1 MKKLSKLFLIL
12 SMLVFAITLV
22 IPFNAS
28 NAKASDKFMEK
39 YFPNGIEKIKPYKPL
54 IDIDENDT
62 CWVGAIV
69 KQNDDILKMVRDFEA
84 CEEYVDYTDDFYWDS
99 SIPKFYV
106 DNGID
111 ALETTVQFDISID
124 GGDWQYNKSW
134 DKKEQDMYKD
144 GFTFYDVFGGAVDD
158 NSVYFSIMDAGVAVD
173 GKLLKKTVA
182 GKKDGR
188 DQFDLKNHTF
198 KVRYRYCVQYGL
210 LNNHEAGIQ
219 YYFTDWSDTT
229 TFGKTTDQNLEI
241 PDEMPAP
248 DISNPKREMD
258 EEGKWD
264 YISVMTH
271 FSHDVTDTSN
281 AIYLTTGER
290 EPFVI
295 ITEVAVD
302 DLTEKKFYNGYMANA
317 TWLSDGQRGVSFDY
331 DGSFTDKSRLLIR
344 AKVQCDSLGK
354 DSKYD
359 YAVDKV
365 KGLKVKKAKTTS
377 LTLTWSNVDGAEF
390 YEIYDKN
397 NKLVTT
403 TKTNSVT
410 IKKLKAATGYDYK
423 VRAVVDKVFV
433 GLFSDTL
440 QCATLP
446 KKTAISKVSMANGS
460 FNISYKKKAG
470 TGYQIQVAT
479 DKKFKN
485 TVIDEKVN
493 GTKTVKYN
501 KDVEKLSTSATEK
514 PTYYARVRVY
524 FTYGDVT
531 TYSSWSKV
539 KSFTAK

>member
-1 MKKLSKLFLIL
+1 MKKRLFKVFGLL
-12 SMLVFAITLV
+12 LLVVALA
-22 IPFNAS
+22 IPFAS
-28 NAKASDKFMEK
+28 TNVKASDKFMEK
-39 YFPNGIEKIKPYKPL
+39 YFPNGIEKIKPYKLL

-62 CWVGAIV
+62 CWIGAIV

-99 SIPKFYV
+99 SILKFYV

-134 DKKEQDMYKD
+134 DKKEQDIDKD
-144 GFTFYDVFGGAVDD
+144 GFTFYSSFGGGADD
-158 NSVYFSIMDAGVAVD
+158 NTAYFTILDASVAVD
-173 GKLLKKTVA
+173 GKLLKKTV
-182 GKKDGR
+182 GSKKDGW

-248 DISNPKREMD
+248 DISNPKRELNED
-258 EEGKWD
+258 GIWD
-264 YISVMTH
+264 YVSVMTH
-271 FSHDVTDTSN
+271 FSHEVTDALN
-281 AIYLTTGER
+281 AIYLKTGER

-295 ITEVAVD
+295 ISEAAVD
-302 DLTEKKFYNGYMANA
+302 DLTEKKFYDGYMANA

-331 DGSFTDKSRLLIR
+331 PNDFTDNSRILIR
-344 AKVQCDSLGK
+344 VKVQCETLGK

-377 LTLTWSNVDGAEF
+377 LTLTWSKVDGAEF

-403 TKTNSVT
+403 SKTNSVT

-423 VRAVVDKVFV
+423 VRAVTDKVFV

-440 QCATLP
+440 QCATMP
-446 KKTAISKVSMANGS
+446 KKSKVTKAALSGDN
-460 FNISYKKKAG
+460 FTLTYKKVAG
-470 TGYQIQVAT
+470 SGYQIQVAT

-485 TVIDEKVN
+485 IVADQSVKDSKSVKISDTIEGASELK
-493 GTKTVKYN
+493 GKTLYVRVRAYFN
-501 KDVEKLSTSATEK
+501 YGSAT
-514 PTYYARVRVY
+514 TYA
-524 FTYGDVT
+524 
-531 TYSSWSKV
+531 SWSKV

>member
-62 CWVGAIV
+62 YNIGAII
-69 KQNDDILKMVRDFEA
+69 KQNDDILKLVRDYEA
-84 CEEYVDYTDDFYWDS
+84 CEEYVDFSDDFYCEDS
-99 SIPKFYV
+99 LLKFYV

-111 ALETTVQFDISID
+111 ALETTVQFDISVD
-124 GGDWQYNKSW
+124 GGDWQYKKSW
-134 DKKEQDMYKD
+134 DKKEQDNYAD
-144 GFTFYDVFGGAVDD
+144 GFCFYESFGGADDD
-158 NSVYFSIMDAGVAVD
+158 NSVYFSIMDAGVAAG
-173 GKLLKKTVA
+173 GKLLKKTV
-182 GKKDGR
+182 KKE
-188 DQFDLKNHTF
+188 QFDLKNHTF

-219 YYFTDWSDTT
+219 YNFTDWSDTT

-248 DISNPKREMD
+248 DISNPKRELD
-258 EEGKWD
+258 NKGKWGG
-264 YISVMTH
+264 YVSVMTH
-271 FSHDVTDTSN
+271 FSQEVTDASN
-281 AIYLTTGER
+281 AIYINTGER
-290 EPFVI
+290 EPFVVI
-295 ITEVAVD
+295 VEAAVD
-302 DLTEKKFYNGYMANA
+302 DLSEKKFEEGSMANA
-317 TWLSDGQRGVSFDY
+317 VWLSDGQRGLSFDNEN
-331 DGSFTDKSRLLIR
+331 SFTEKSRILIR
-344 AKVQCDSLGK
+344 SKVRCETLDK

-377 LTLTWSNVDGAEF
+377 LTLTWNKVAEAEF
-390 YEIYDKN
+390 YEIYDKD
-397 NKLVTT
+397 NKLVATS
-403 TKTNSVT
+403 KTNSVT

-440 QCATLP
+440 QCATQP
-446 KKTAISKVSMANGS
+446 KKTKISKAALSGES
-460 FNISYKKKAG
+460 FSATYKKVAG
-470 TGYQIQVAT
+470 TGYQIQVST
-479 DKKFKN
+479 DKKFKKSAVDA
-485 TVIDEKVN
+485 TIPDIKTIKVV
-493 GTKTVKYN
+493 T
-501 KDVEKLSTSATEK
+501 DVPGAEALKGSTIHV
-514 PTYYARVRVY
+514 RVRAY

-531 TYSSWSKV
+531 TYGSWSKV
-539 KSFTAK
+539 KSIKVK